1 MSAWALGHGPHM
13 KLGLCDTGDFGL
25 ESVFEVG
32 SSSGY
37 KECGPYGLDLDGS
50 QMMDSDGS
58 QIMDS
63 GHPLFEDGATKEEN
77 SLELLGTAASLKRT
91 PLELRSTASPLVEW
105 VEADGGCRRSRWGL
119 AGVNFKVRLFT
130 IPLPVPIP
138 FFSCFQLEREGIED
152 WLVGLD
158 GGTVTGCGAWVESG
172 MGMGLG
178 GKVICGGRNVGVGL
192 GIDKGGCGG
201 AVT

>member
-1 MSAWALGHGPHM
+1 MSNRGKPVDV
-13 KLGLCDTGDFGL
+13 GLVGECMGFGSRPTYEAGVFWDTEDFGL

-130 IPLPVPIP
+130 ILLPVPIP
-138 FFSCFQLEREGIED
+138 FFFLFS
-152 WLVGLD
+152 
-158 GGTVTGCGAWVESG
+158 T
-172 MGMGLG
+172 
-178 GKVICGGRNVGVGL
+178 
-192 GIDKGGCGG
+192 
-201 AVT
+201 